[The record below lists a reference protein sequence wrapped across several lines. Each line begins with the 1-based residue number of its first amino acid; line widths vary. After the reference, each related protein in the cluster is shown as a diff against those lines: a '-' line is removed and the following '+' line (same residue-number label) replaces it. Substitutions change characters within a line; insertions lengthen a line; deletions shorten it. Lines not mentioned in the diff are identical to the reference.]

1 MRKTLLAV
9 ALSVT
14 ALSAHADYQCSVTP
28 RDDVILS
35 PQQVQV
41 KGENGDLVI
50 KPDGNLTFNGKAYAL
65 SAAQREQAQD
75 YQASL
80 RSSLP
85 WIDEGARSRVEKSRK
100 ALDKIITEQVGANS
114 SMHGR
119 LTKLDAQLKEQ
130 MNRIIE
136 RRSDGLTFHYKA
148 IDQVRAD
155 GQQLVNQAMGGIL
168 QDSINEMGAKAVL
181 KGGGNPLQGILGSLG
196 GLQTAIQEEWKNQ
209 EADFQQFGKDVCS
222 RVVSLVKGENGDLV
236 IKPDGNLTFNG
247 KAYALSAAQREQAQ
261 DYQASLR
268 SSLPWI
274 DEGARS
280 RVEKSRKALD
290 KIITEQV
297 GANSSMHG
305 RLTKLDAQL
314 KEQMNRIIERRS
326 DGLTF
331 HYKAIDQVRADG
343 QQLVNQAM
351 GGILQDSINEMG
363 AKAVL
368 KGGGNPLQG
377 ILGSLGGLQ
386 TAIQE
391 EWKNQEADFQQ
402 FGKDV
407 CSRVVS
413 LEDSRKALVGS
424 LK

>member
-209 EADFQQFGKDVCS
+209 EADFQQFGKDVCRPGGIAGGQPQS
-222 RVVSLVKGENGDLV
+222 AGWLAEI
-236 IKPDGNLTFNG
+236 IKFRGPHTFG
-247 KAYALSAAQREQAQ
+247 PRTSQARPC
-261 DYQASLR
+261 DTR
-268 SSLPWI
+268 
-274 DEGARS
+274 
-280 RVEKSRKALD
+280 
-290 KIITEQV
+290 
-297 GANSSMHG
+297 
-305 RLTKLDAQL
+305 
-314 KEQMNRIIERRS
+314 ERRARES
-326 DGLTF
+326 M
-331 HYKAIDQVRADG
+331 I
-343 QQLVNQAM
+343 
-351 GGILQDSINEMG
+351 
-363 AKAVL
+363 
-368 KGGGNPLQG
+368 
-377 ILGSLGGLQ
+377 
-386 TAIQE
+386 TAISST
-391 EWKNQEADFQQ
+391 AP
-402 FGKDV
+402 V
-407 CSRVVS
+407 MI
-413 LEDSRKALVGS
+413 
-424 LK
+424 